1 MDLEAILKQL
11 REEREQLE
19 VSILAM
25 ERLQIGHGPRRGRPP
40 AWLSA
45 IKLSG
50 IKSSGIKLAS
60 VTTAAPGAPKKRGRP
75 TGSKKKNQV
84 EGS

>member
-11 REEREQLE
+11 REERDQLE

-25 ERLQIGHGPRRGRPP
+25 ERLQIGQGKRRGRPP

-45 IKLSG
+45 IKQ
-50 IKSSGIKLAS
+50 SGIKLAAS
-60 VTTAAPGAPKKRGRP
+60 NKAGAPKKRGRP
-75 TGSKKKNQV
+75 KGSKKKTQV
-84 EGS
+84 EGI